1 MADFNNTLYDTKKL
15 DKAAVLKLEMWVLIA
30 SYRRAIKE
38 FTNVKELYE
47 DVDRAEEKFK
57 ENTTRGDKDASIS

>member
-1 MADFNNTLYDTKKL
+1 MEFSYSKHKTK
-15 DKAAVLKLEMWVLIA
+15 DEAAELKLEMWVLIA

-38 FTNVKELYE
+38 YTNIKELFE

-57 ENTTRGDKDASIS
+57 ENTRVLK